1 MDAVVKE
8 VLQGMLVPG
17 LGALLLGAALS
28 LAREYARR
36 LRDERLRQVLLAL
49 VQAAEQ
55 IYGAGK
61 GEAKRRYVREKMKE
75 KGLPVSRED
84 VEAAVYGLTQT
95 APQ

>member
-1 MDAVVKE
+1 MDAVVRD
-8 VLQGMLVPG
+8 VLTGMVLPG
-17 LGALLLGAALS
+17 LGALLLGAGVTLG
-28 LAREYARR
+28 REYAKR
-36 LRDERLRQVLLAL
+36 LRSDRLREVLLAL

-95 APQ
+95 TG

>member
-1 MDAVVKE
+1 MVRD
-8 VLQGMLVPG
+8 VLTGMVLPG
-17 LGALLLGAALS
+17 LGALLLGAGVT
-28 LAREYARR
+28 LAREYAKR
-36 LRDERLRQVLLAL
+36 LRSDRLREVLLAL

-95 APQ
+95 AA

>member
-1 MDAVVKE
+1 MDVVVRD
-8 VLQGMLVPG
+8 VLTGMVLPG
-17 LGALLLGAALS
+17 LGALLLGAGVS
-28 LAREYARR
+28 LAREYAKR
-36 LRDERLRQVLLAL
+36 LRNERLREVLLAL

-75 KGLPVSRED
+75 KGLPAARED

-95 APQ
+95 SGK

>member
-1 MDAVVKE
+1 MDAVVRD
-8 VLQGMLVPG
+8 VLTGMVLPG
-17 LGALLLGAALS
+17 LGALLLGAGVT
-28 LAREYARR
+28 LAREYAKR
-36 LRDERLRQVLLAL
+36 LRSDRLREVLLAL

-95 APQ
+95 TG